1 MFSKTGS
8 IPKWGDTPVKEV
20 EMKVK
25 MKPIF
30 YLFAILM
37 IAGIAVNAHAGPF
50 KLEGKAKPVF
60 VYLGVKNDGGW
71 VQALDEARQR
81 MEKDLGMKIPYV
93 EKVPEVASKI
103 KPAVERLIKRD
114 FNIIIGSAY
123 GYSDAFKELSERHP
137 QVAFLNPAGTTNGP
151 NLQSFYGRTYESQYL
166 SGIVAG
172 GLTKTNKIGFVA
184 AHPFGLVT
192 WTVNAYLLGARK
204 VNPDVKL
211 TVVYTGS
218 WYDPIKERAAAQ
230 ALIEQGIDV
239 IGEHVDT
246 PTPQIV
252 AQENG
257 VYGTGHHRD
266 MREFAEKATQISS
279 IWVWDRYL
287 TPTVKTIIAGNWETN
302 PWGAFIGIKDG
313 GTDIACCGPAVPQKV
328 VDMVKAEREAI
339 INGKHVFEGPI
350 YDQSGKER
358 IPAGKAPSDKDM
370 WGMDYLVQG
379 VIGQLK

>member
-1 MFSKTGS
+1 
-8 IPKWGDTPVKEV
+8 
-20 EMKVK
+20 MKVK
-25 MKPIF
+25 MKHIF

-37 IAGIAVNAHAGPF
+37 IPGIAGNANAGAF

-81 MEKDLGMKIPYV
+81 MEKDLGVKIPYV
-93 EKVPEVASKI
+93 EKIPEVASKI

-123 GYSDAFKELSERHP
+123 GYSDALKELSERHP
-137 QVAFLNPAGTTNGP
+137 NVAFLNPAGTTNGP

-204 VNPDVKL
+204 VNPDVTL

-218 WYDPIKERAAAQ
+218 WYDPVKERAAAQ

-252 AQENG
+252 AQEKG
-257 VYGTGHHRD
+257 VWGTGHHRD
-266 MREFAEKATQISS
+266 MREFAEKATQSSS

-287 TPTVKTIIAGNWETN
+287 TPTLKTIIAGNWKTN

-313 GTDIACCGPAVPQKV
+313 GTDIACCGSDVPQKV
-328 VDMVKAEREAI
+328 VDLVKAEREAI

-358 IPAGKAPSDKDM
+358 VPAGKVPSDKDL
-370 WGMDYLVQG
+370 WGMNYLVQG
-379 VIGQLK
+379 VIGKLK